1 MYIFLTWISCFNI
14 TALICLKNVMCIAE
28 IFMEGSVSQ
37 NFDLGLSFCFIL
49 CRRRH
54 FEKEMQIITKVTCLL
69 S

>member
-1 MYIFLTWISCFNI
+1 
-14 TALICLKNVMCIAE
+14 MCIAE

-54 FEKEMQIITKVTCLL
+54 FEKELQIITKVTCLL